1 MKEIVIRGTA
11 RPIHFGMRAIN
22 EFTKNTQGNF
32 ETNIT
37 TTEAIATIDSVV
49 AVAAVGLNE
58 GARLSKRTERY
69 TVDDVWDFVDEDPI
83 LILKIADIFK
93 ESIDALTDKLGDL
106 DPNV

>member
-37 TTEAIATIDSVV
+37 TTEAIATMDSV
-49 AVAAVGLNE
+49 GGGGGGSGGGRPE
-58 GARLSKRTERY
+58 RGRTPVQTNGTIHR
-69 TVDDVWDFVDEDPI
+69 
-83 LILKIADIFK
+83 
-93 ESIDALTDKLGDL
+93 
-106 DPNV
+106 

>member
-1 MKEIVIRGTA
+1 M
-11 RPIHFGMRAIN
+11 
-22 EFTKNTQGNF
+22 
-32 ETNIT
+32 
-37 TTEAIATIDSVV
+37 V

-69 TVDDVWDFVDEDPI
+69 TVDDVWDFVDEDPN

>member
-1 MKEIVIRGTA
+1 M
-11 RPIHFGMRAIN
+11 
-22 EFTKNTQGNF
+22 
-32 ETNIT
+32 
-37 TTEAIATIDSVV
+37 DSVV

-69 TVDDVWDFVDEDPI
+69 TVDDVWDFVDEDPS

>member
-22 EFTKNTQGNF
+22 EYTKNTQGNF

-37 TTEAIATIDSVV
+37 TTEAIATMDSVG
-49 AVAAVGLNE
+49 AGAAGGLNE
-58 GARLSKRTERY
+58 GARRSTRTDRY
-69 TVDDVWDFVDEDPI
+69 PVADVWDFVDEVPY

-93 ESIDALTDKLGDL
+93 ESIDALTEKRGDL